1 MRLDLTAETKSA
13 APGNVTREELYDRVW
28 ATPINHLAAAYGVS
42 GSYLARVCASLNVPR
57 PPVGHWQKKAVGKDR
72 PRPPLPEVLPG
83 DQIVWSRDTPLAKP
97 TPGPAAARQLRS
109 KADRP
114 AVPSRHPILRGAE
127 GLFRRTRKID
137 DYEFLRPYKLL
148 LPDIVT
154 SEASLTRALD
164 LGNTLYCAFERK
176 GNRVMFAPPDSGMR
190 RVAVDEREAPG
201 KDRKYGPYASGAI
214 WSPHRPTIIYVGTVP
229 IGLVLTEMTERIT
242 LRYIK
247 GKYLRED
254 SDVVRS
260 AKGWQLANSWTSDRD
275 VPSGRFRLIAYSPHR
290 GVDWQMSWQ
299 ETRKRALAGTIPE
312 IVQELERVA
321 EDLARRAIA
330 ADEAEAQRQREWEE
344 QRERWRREEDQR
356 QITVASDASRK
367 QLSEIIHQWSVAMSV
382 EQFFR
387 EAEDRIA
394 RAEPDRRE
402 RLAARLALARS
413 MVGTLDPLD
422 FLEGWIAP
430 TERYQTLYPDD

>member
-1 MRLDLTAETKSA
+1 M
-13 APGNVTREELYDRVW
+13 
-28 ATPINHLAAAYGVS
+28 
-42 GSYLARVCASLNVPR
+42 
-57 PPVGHWQKKAVGKDR
+57 
-72 PRPPLPEVLPG
+72 
-83 DQIVWSRDTPLAKP
+83 
-97 TPGPAAARQLRS
+97 
-109 KADRP
+109 
-114 AVPSRHPILRGAE
+114 VPSRHPILRGAE

-154 SEASLTRALD
+154 SEASLTRALE

-176 GNRVMFAPPDSGMR
+176 GHRVMLAPPDSGMR

-247 GKYLRED
+247 GKYLRDD
-254 SDVVRS
+254 SDAVRS
-260 AKGWQLANSWTSDRD
+260 AKAWHLANSWTSERD
-275 VPSGRFRLIAYSPHR
+275 VPSGRFRLVAYSPHG
-290 GVDWQMSWQ
+290 GVEWQMSWQ
-299 ETRKRALAGTIPE
+299 ETRKRTLAGMIPE
-312 IVQELERVA
+312 VVQELERVA

-330 ADEAEAQRQREWEE
+330 ADEAEVQRQREWEE

-367 QLSEIIHQWSVAMSV
+367 QLSEIIQRWSVVMSV

-402 RLAARLALARS
+402 RLAARLALAQS

-430 TERYQTLYPDD
+430 TERYQTHYSDD